1 MVCTLEKMLH
11 VWIYTIG
18 YTSDTDDI
26 LGGDSRGFVSTGHA
40 DAMKAGMTILQRILD
55 MKVRQHTY

>member
-1 MVCTLEKMLH
+1 MLH